1 MTTYKVS
8 ESETHKQL
16 IAELRK
22 TDPRIKVA
30 NFRAECALGL
40 AKHGAAEQWNDYSTE
55 ERKEAIKMWRGI
67 IPPFHPDAFSIHDLD
82 TPFPT
87 ITLYEVVVSSDI
99 DARKF
104 FDILELWF
112 YTDSANWKLNLIV
125 IDRVGNKTIEVTDE
139 MWTRMYCEYRRARQ
153 FVSKV
158 TTVDMNLVY
167 RKFSQWA
174 QELPH
179 WLLPIAEEETGDA
192 FASPAQS
199 YPTQP
204 GYQSGQTTTQEQL

>member
-1 MTTYKVS
+1 MTTYKIS
-8 ESETHKQL
+8 ESDTHKQL

-22 TDPRIKVA
+22 TDSRIMVA
-30 NFRAECALGL
+30 NFRAECAFEL
-40 AKHGAAEQWNDYSTE
+40 AKHGAMEEWDEYDMK
-55 ERKEAIKMWRGI
+55 ERKEAINACRGI
-67 IPPFHPDAFSIHDLD
+67 IPPFRPDAFSIHDLD
-82 TPFPT
+82 TPSPT

-104 FDILELWF
+104 FDILEMWF
-112 YTDSANWKLNLIV
+112 YIDSANWKLNLIV

-139 MWTRMYCEYRRARQ
+139 MWTRMYCEYWRAKQ

-158 TTVDMNLVY
+158 TTVDMNIVY

-179 WLLPIAEEETGDA
+179 WLLPL
-192 FASPAQS
+192 
-199 YPTQP
+199 TQ
-204 GYQSGQTTTQEQL
+204 